1 LDTFV
6 IINSSLEE
14 TPGLGPD
21 SAQSQRLCIG
31 VNGGYST
38 TSSLEQIAG
47 HHRER
52 RWRFVQDACRSA
64 PHDEVMELSQDV
76 KLRMRIAVVTVYV
89 TDQDKAKAFYSETLG
104 FEVKDDQPYGP
115 GFRWLTAVSPMD
127 SSTELYLA
135 HQDRYPGARTYR
147 EAMYE
152 AGTPT
157 LGLAVDDIQ
166 VVHQRLT
173 AAGVRFTRPITE
185 EVYGGVGASID
196 DGCGNILNLHQDA

>member
-1 LDTFV
+1 V

-14 TPGLGPD
+14 TPGLGPNW
-21 SAQSQRLCIG
+21 AQSRRLCPG
-31 VNGGYST
+31 VNGGDAT
-38 TSSLEQIAG
+38 ISSLEQIAG
-47 HHRER
+47 HHREC

-64 PHDEVMELSQDV
+64 AHDEVMELSQDV
-76 KLRMRIAVVTVYV
+76 KLRTRIAVVTVYV
-89 TDQDKAKAFYSETLG
+89 TDQDKAKAFYSEALG
-104 FEVKDDQPYGP
+104 FKVKDDQPYGP
-115 GFRWLTAVSPMD
+115 GFRWLTVVSPMD
-127 SSTELYLA
+127 PSTELYLA

-157 LGLAVDDIQ
+157 LGLAVGDIQ
-166 VVHQRLT
+166 VLHQRLT
-173 AAGVRFTRPITE
+173 AARVRFTRPITE